1 MKQTENCFRQ
11 SSLNLS
17 QNPGRSEPM
26 TTPLY
31 RFPYQLRP
39 AVGFCLC
46 LPSVCVADEALS
58 LPVSRSGLLLYALL
72 VSLLAIVLALYL
84 YKYCQAQKR
93 LGQKYQALNRTHE
106 ELLARKHHWLA
117 QEAHF
122 YQHIDTLEKRLTA
135 RTETVNKINHELT
148 KTLEQR
154 QQYQYLFNAQGRAVN
169 NSELLL
175 LIVDKHY
182 RICFA
187 SQAFLTFTGL
197 HLTEIQDKPLRLLE
211 KHICL
216 PEMMSNGL
224 SLNQDGLLNTQL
236 KCRDAQDDMH
246 VFNARI
252 SLSWSAQKEIIHYVI
267 LIDKE

>member
-1 MKQTENCFRQ
+1 
-11 SSLNLS
+11 
-17 QNPGRSEPM
+17 M

-31 RFPYQLRP
+31 RFPCQLRP
-39 AVGFCLC
+39 AVGFFLC
-46 LPSVCVADEALS
+46 LPGVCLADES
-58 LPVSRSGLLLYALL
+58 YTLPVPLSGLLLYALL
-72 VSLLAIVLALYL
+72 VSLLAINLAIYL
-84 YKYCQAQKR
+84 YKYCQAKKR
-93 LGQKYQALNRTHE
+93 LSQKYHALNHTHE
-106 ELLARKHHWLA
+106 ELLAQKHRWLE
-117 QEAHF
+117 QEANLC
-122 YQHIDTLEKRLTA
+122 QHTDTLEKRLTA

-154 QQYQYLFNAQGRAVN
+154 QHYQYLFDAQARAVN

-197 HLTEIQDKPLRLLE
+197 HPADIQDKPLKQLE

-216 PEMMSNGL
+216 PEMTSNGL
-224 SLNQDGLLNTQL
+224 SLNKDGWLNTQL
-236 KCRDAQDDMH
+236 KCRDAQDCMH
-246 VFNARI
+246 MLNARI

-267 LIDKE
+267 LIDQDKQTKSRSV